1 MSGLLSTLQ
10 AATNPVKDRISSAS
24 ANFANFKN
32 AVAIDDKT
40 SFSSAMQELL
50 SKTQKDSVP
59 NVASV
64 PNNPFLNSFANVS
77 NDFAKDVDDAI
88 NEGSQDEFSLENATN
103 PLLKD
108 FSILDKGLSKD
119 FDVLLSKPANIEGF
133 NAIAKLSDSLMLSQK
148 FANAIIA
155 A

>member
-24 ANFANFKN
+24 SNFAKFKN

-50 SKTQKDSVP
+50 SKTQKDSVS

-64 PNNPFLNSFANVS
+64 PNNPFLNSFASVS
-77 NDFAKDVDDAI
+77 NEFAKDVDDAI
-88 NEGSQDEFSLENATN
+88 NESAQDSFSLEDATN

-119 FDVLLSKPANIEGF
+119 FNVLLSKPANIEGF
-133 NAIAKLSDSLMLSQK
+133 NAISKLGDNLMLSQK
-148 FANAIIA
+148 FANAIMA